1 MSRKGFGRI
10 LGTILALTMLLSL
23 FPASAA
29 GPEPADSVY
38 RNGKIYTV
46 NEDFTVVS
54 AIAVKGDR
62 LVYVGDE
69 AGVIAALGPG
79 QLHAEVAVV
88 AALRLA
94 LSGHVPL
101 PGGAGGKDLLQQFY
115 RPRQGQPVLKVSSYS
130 VRQHPCHCWCRL
142 RPG

>member
-54 AIAVKGDR
+54 AIAGKGDR

-69 AGVIAALGPG
+69 AGVEAYIGADTKVVDLGGKTVIPGLVAGHMHVTGLGSSLMNLDCFWMPKQTILDLVKAA
-79 QLHAEVAVV
+79 AEQAEPV
-88 AALRLA
+88 
-94 LSGHVPL
+94 SGSRD
-101 PGGAGGKDLLQQFY
+101 GAG
-115 RPRQGQPVLKVSSYS
+115 
-130 VRQHPCHCWCRL
+130 
-142 RPG
+142 